1 MKTFNITSN
10 SRKFNN
16 LDFNDGSNLFKVI
29 QILDNSD
36 STSLEYF
43 NNTFMPKMMW
53 YAWLKRGER
62 NEYQDKSNKKSER
75 IYKYD
80 GDNENIKYFRDK
92 TKDFNPEQFS
102 WVANFESSHQ
112 LWFADLIA
120 EKITLCKNFLFFY
133 LTFYI
138 DLRLYY
144 RWPKKSLN
152 I

>member
-16 LDFNDGSNLFKVI
+16 LDFNDSSNLFKVI

-92 TKDFNPEQFS
+92 TKDFNPKQFS
-102 WVANFESSHQ
+102 WVANFEKQHQ
-112 LWFADLIA
+112 LWFADLIKENIITWNKPNWKLDG
-120 EKITLCKNFLFFY
+120 EKMRKFVDWLEWKQVA
-133 LTFYI
+133 
-138 DLRLYY
+138 
-144 RWPKKSLN
+144 
-152 I
+152 